1 MKLALLAIV
10 GWINGYLLLDI
21 IALKDI
27 TNFSTLSLS
36 LGFLIVTLAMQ
47 YQPTVFK
54 DIHTPET
61 SGSKPRDLYNRIR
74 EILSL
79 YKQYDKKSKRIVL
92 KGCLITHMEK
102 CVNPKCN
109 LTQEVLKLLMEEDQ
123 GNQETKQ
130 QILLTIKKFINIKF
144 ELSLKFN
151 KNNILLRLSYAS
163 FLNSFMN
170 SKEKALLQ
178 IEIAKRQNCNFVQ
191 RFSLYRIE

>member
-74 EILSL
+74 EIL
-79 YKQYDKKSKRIVL
+79 
-92 KGCLITHMEK
+92 G
-102 CVNPKCN
+102 
-109 LTQEVLKLLMEEDQ
+109 
-123 GNQETKQ
+123 
-130 QILLTIKKFINIKF
+130 
-144 ELSLKFN
+144 
-151 KNNILLRLSYAS
+151 KN
-163 FLNSFMN
+163 
-170 SKEKALLQ
+170 
-178 IEIAKRQNCNFVQ
+178 
-191 RFSLYRIE
+191 